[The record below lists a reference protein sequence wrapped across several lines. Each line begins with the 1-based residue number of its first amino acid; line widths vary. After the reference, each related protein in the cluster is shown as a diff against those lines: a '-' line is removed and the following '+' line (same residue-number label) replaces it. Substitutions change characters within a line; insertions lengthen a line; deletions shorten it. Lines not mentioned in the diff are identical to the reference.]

1 MPIYDFVTKNR
12 IKLTG
17 YEQIYN
23 SEIMQHPNI
32 KIFEEFTKKWN
43 GEYLEPYSD
52 AVKRL
57 SINQ

>member
-1 MPIYDFVTKNR
+1 MPVYDFVTQKR

-17 YEQIYN
+17 YEQIYR
-23 SEIMQHPNI
+23 SEIMQHPNL
-32 KIFEEFTKKWN
+32 KIFEEFWNNWN

>member
-1 MPIYDFVTKNR
+1 VAKKR